1 MTCDTVDRSLD
12 AYVDGELA
20 ADEAA
25 EMRAHVDACPACT
38 KRVAERHALIGLVQS
53 LPYYDVPARVRTD
66 VAHTSY
72 RLARRSGTMRRVLT
86 LAAAA
91 VLLIATAGGLA
102 RLRGGAGGRGEADD
116 VVDSHVRS
124 LMADHLFDVASTDQH
139 TVKPWFTGRLE
150 FSPPVTDLATLG
162 FPLVGGRVDYVEGHA
177 VAALVYERRRHVIN
191 VFVAPDGAFSSRMA
205 PAQSLRG
212 FQVRHWTAR
221 GMTWWAVSDLNEA
234 ELATFVDALQRM

>member
-20 ADEAA
+20 PDAA
-25 EMRAHVDACPACT
+25 AAMRAHVDACPACAR
-38 KRVAERHALIGLVQS
+38 RVAERRALIRLVQA
-53 LPYYDVPARVRTD
+53 LPYYDLPTEVRTR
-66 VAHTSY
+66 VARTAD
-72 RLARRSGTMRRVLT
+72 RAARRSATMRRVVT

-91 VLLIATAGGLA
+91 VLLIATAAGLV
-102 RLRGGAGGRGEADD
+102 RLRGAGGRGEADD

-139 TVKPWFTGRLE
+139 TVKPWFAGRVD
-150 FSPPVTDLATLG
+150 FSPPVTDLASLG
-162 FPLVGGRVDYVEGHA
+162 FPLVGGRVDYLQGHA
-177 VAALVYERRRHVIN
+177 VAALVYQRRRHVIN
-191 VFVAPDGAFSSRMA
+191 VFVAPGGALASRMA

-212 FQVRHWTAR
+212 FQVRHWAAR
-221 GMTWWAVSDLNEA
+221 GMTWWAVSDLNDA